1 MNGRIVHN
9 CAECEKQIEQI
20 LDRACSSVEKT
31 HFLQHI
37 ESCPRCM
44 GKYQREES
52 FKVFLKNRIPQKRIS
67 PTILSSIRS
76 QIRGER

>member
-20 LDRACSSVEKT
+20 IDRACSSNERT

-37 ESCPRCM
+37 ENCPRCM
-44 GKYQREES
+44 GKYQREQS
-52 FKVFLKNRIPQKRIS
+52 FKVFLKNKIPTKTIS
-67 PTILSSIRS
+67 PMILSNIRNV
-76 QIRGER
+76 IRGER